1 VPCCTNCSWSYKGIL
16 EIHEWRM
23 VVSLYLTYHNYHKKF
38 NFYDI

>member
-1 VPCCTNCSWSYKGIL
+1 
-16 EIHEWRM
+16 M